1 MTDRGGGQ
9 FGRSFRSLRLRTQL
23 LLVVNLVVGT
33 FIAVFLVVD
42 YHNTVESRALMKE
55 ASLRDEARMLVIS
68 VRDLTHHGR
77 EVVQSFID
85 ATCMAMNES
94 DSPGHT
100 IEVHDGE
107 TVYRTDPS
115 LHGGV
120 ALGNDDER
128 VIVGEITR
136 GDLSVRVSERSDPV
150 LHSARQAALGRAG
163 ALLLTAVIAGALVNI
178 LLIRLVTRP
187 LEGLVQAVR
196 TVARGDFQVRV
207 HAGSNRELS
216 TLSREISV
224 MGAELA
230 RRERDRR
237 SQMERANRLQQH
249 LMRSGGGLDDTV
261 LAVAY
266 HPAEEVAG
274 DFVDV
279 IKYDNGD
286 LLLCVADVVDH
297 GIAAAMG
304 SAILKALLLSM
315 DTETMSPAEILTR
328 MNERFFH
335 ASLPEDFASMILVRV
350 RGDGSQ
356 AVIASAGHETCFLL
370 SKDGSIVDLSS
381 TGLLL
386 GVLEDANYDL
396 ETVELRRGDVIV
408 LISDGVTEAKCPD
421 GKLLGREAAKA
432 AIEGCGCRSASDVA
446 AAVVE
451 AVEHHRGG
459 SAATDDV
466 TIVAL
471 CVDGVKPSAQP
482 DHTVG
487 VVTGLN

>member
-1 MTDRGGGQ
+1 MTDRGRSEL
-9 FGRSFRSLRLRTQL
+9 GRSFRSLRLRTQL
-23 LLVVNLVVGT
+23 LLVVNLVAGAFV
-33 FIAVFLVVD
+33 AVFLVVD
-42 YHNTVESRALMKE
+42 YHNTVESRAIMKE

-68 VRDLTHHGR
+68 VRDLRHHGHD
-77 EVVQSFID
+77 VVQAFID
-85 ATCMAMNES
+85 ATCMAMNEV

-100 IEVHDGE
+100 IEVHDGNR
-107 TVYRTDPS
+107 VYRTDPT

-120 ALGNDDER
+120 ALGPDDDR
-128 VIVGEITR
+128 VIVGEISR
-136 GDLSVRVSERSDPV
+136 GELSVRVSERSDPV
-150 LHSARQAALGRAG
+150 LRSARQAALGRGG
-163 ALLLTAVIAGALVNI
+163 ALLLTAVIAGALVNL

-207 HAGSNRELS
+207 QAGSNHELS
-216 TLSREISV
+216 TLGREISV

-237 SQMERANRLQQH
+237 SQLARANRLQKH
-249 LMRSGGGLDDTV
+249 LMSAAGGLDDTV

-279 IKYDNGD
+279 INCDNGD

-304 SAILKALLLSM
+304 SAILKALLLSL

-350 RGDGSQ
+350 RGDGTQ

-370 SKDGSIVDLSS
+370 RKDGTIVDLSS

-386 GVLEDANYDL
+386 GVLEDTSYDL

-421 GKLLGREAAKA
+421 GKLLGREAARA

-451 AVEHHRGG
+451 AVERHRGG
-459 SAATDDV
+459 AAATDDV

-471 CVDGVKPSAQP
+471 CVDGVQPDSQP
-482 DHTVG
+482 DHSVG
-487 VVTGLN
+487 VATGLG